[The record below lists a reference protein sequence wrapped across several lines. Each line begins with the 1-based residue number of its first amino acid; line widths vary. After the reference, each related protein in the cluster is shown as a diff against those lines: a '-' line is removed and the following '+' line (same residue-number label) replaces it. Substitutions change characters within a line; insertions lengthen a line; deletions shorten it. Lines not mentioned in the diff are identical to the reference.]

1 MSWMK
6 SLRDRAAQAGGSKV
20 PESLYHTD
28 WSRSLANAQLSS
40 AGTFNEGLLAGLALP
55 GEVTAMAFEPV
66 QGFLAVGTTL
76 GTIHLFG
83 SPAVQVSFTLR
94 PAHRVNHLAFKSDT
108 GLLICIDE
116 KDNISIY
123 HLSRPDPQIRA
134 AHGSSSNQYRASTA
148 STGHSIT
155 GPPHPDA
162 PQRVGVY
169 TVRNKVICIEVSSA
183 HSHMFLGLRDGTVDT
198 FDLERMSHSPYRVPN
213 LWWEEEEILRKS
225 GVPDAPNRRHV
236 PLIIDIK
243 THPKDINQ
251 LLLAYEGGTI
261 LLDVRERAVLKTFQ
275 LRLLPGAL
283 GAGGN
288 PELIWTERAS
298 PATCIA
304 WRPDGEVFAMGHED
318 GCISFWH
325 VRDDDKPIMVRTLD
339 CLDVEKPVTDPAMM
353 ETPRPPKEPVF
364 KLAWSGFPEKG
375 WIDKASESAASWQ
388 SQQRQRSSSSADNAN
403 ESVKGTVLTV
413 LGGVK
418 AGIDPPGLFCA
429 NLPPYTAALSLWGGG
444 TVEANHKLRVALHDS
459 LIPTSEVVYPT
470 SSVVEDFMLLP
481 RSNPHYSGH
490 YDPSAVVM
498 LLAADPAL
506 PTLPPPAAARGLA
519 CFAFPPRPR
528 AGMAALPTSPASQQ
542 GMRYAGTRVSAGSYP
557 LVPQKELHLPLPLT
571 LAGGGA
577 ILGAKLE
584 TLTPHAYRK
593 LVGPLDITGLNQK
606 QEQEASGSALRSS
619 YNDTKPPVE
628 LSGGKASASLSG
640 EGSDTIPEMLRSSTF
655 RVLFTW
661 HLDGTVRFYD
671 ASPHLLL
678 MGEVDDGDLRSQL
691 PSPRIWLQTGFPSPL
706 PHLTIDVRNLL
717 RDPLMMGH
725 PSFDRARGRARV
737 QDVQFA
743 AEVLETTISLSTGQ
757 LINMRYGFAQ
767 LSETDAIQEEVEE
780 TLREEAEQ
788 AHLAIPP
795 VSSPRGA
802 SRSSLSL
809 GSPRSENSIG
819 TSRQLDAEMSQ
830 AMQELGAGPSDNSAM
845 PSHMDATSAGGLPPP
860 RPRRDPKR
868 LSAHGMQDFGAHT
881 GLSGPQ
887 GQGNMPPAPAPG
899 PMHGAPEHDE
909 IVMLQHLADPR
920 YDGFK
925 PNIMIDLMRGEVSAF
940 ACSDIGFLAIAHGT
954 ALAVMDF
961 RSAELILKEGFGGQQ
976 DSATGDSHDTKALRK
991 VLEAES
997 KSPIIHLSF
1006 SVCRVAEDPSLAPRL
1021 IVVRANGLT
1030 TIWTLQKTLD
1040 MWLIER
1046 TSTQK
1051 LEEMS
1056 DVRSVYVLDTGGR
1069 IRSALPH
1076 ELQQA
1081 LREQEYGPIGS
1092 MSEVTVPEADVLLGF
1107 TDRQVTLRYGVTGSV
1122 VSRADIGERVLG
1134 CGVIERAH
1142 DKVASVVTPTS
1153 IRLFSLPNL
1162 EPIIRLQRHYR
1173 ELGESTGVRPSV
1185 SFDPHGDFVEVCSS
1199 LDVRLWTMF
1208 ASLRRPGQPNLTL
1221 FDPALTHAMPLH
1233 PGAVGSAAGV
1243 ATSIAGW
1250 FGTKTTG
1257 ALSIGAQMDAALA
1270 GPNRPDPPKLGEMLP
1285 SRDYRPPVVP
1295 QTEASSSRAK
1305 AEERRPTS
1313 SLSAAQRDASK
1324 AKAVAASTE
1333 SAWTTGYQN
1342 VDLLKARGAMVSGIE
1357 DGLTSLEQG
1366 ASNFLKSTREAAIK
1380 GAAKDKLNKMFF

>member
-1 MSWMK
+1 MSWIK

-20 PESLYHTD
+20 PETPYHTD

-40 AGTFNEGLLAGLALP
+40 AGTFNEGLLSGLALP

-83 SPAVQVSFTLR
+83 SPAVQISFSLR
-94 PAHRVNHLAFKSDT
+94 PAHKVSHLTFKSDT

-123 HLSRPDPQIRA
+123 DLSRPDPQIRA
-134 AHGSSSNQYRASTA
+134 AQGSSNNQYRASTA

-155 GPPHPDA
+155 GPPHPDT
-162 PQRVGVY
+162 PQRVGVH
-169 TVRNKVICIEVSSA
+169 TVRNKVVSIEVSSA

-251 LLLAYEGGTI
+251 LLLAYEGGAI

-283 GAGGN
+283 GSGGN
-288 PELIWTERAS
+288 PQLIWTERAS
-298 PATCIA
+298 PATCVA

-339 CLDVEKPVTDPAMM
+339 CLDVEKPVTDPALM

-388 SQQRQRSSSSADNAN
+388 SQQRQRSTSTT
-403 ESVKGTVLTV
+403 EYTQEPLKGTVLTI
-413 LGGVK
+413 LGG
-418 AGIDPPGLFCA
+418 ANLGLGTPGLFCVS
-429 NLPPYTAALSLWGGG
+429 LPPYAAALSLWGGG

-459 LIPTSEVVYPT
+459 LIPSSEVVYPT
-470 SSVVEDFMLLP
+470 SSAVEDFILLP

-490 YDPSAVVM
+490 YDPSAVVI

-519 CFAFPPRPR
+519 CFAFPPHPR
-528 AGMAALPTSPASQQ
+528 TGTSAA
-542 GMRYAGTRVSAGSYP
+542 RYAGAGPSSAPYP

-593 LVGPLDITGLNQK
+593 LVGPLDVTGLNQK

-619 YNDTKPPVE
+619 YNETKPPVE

-640 EGSDTIPEMLRSSTF
+640 EGTETIPEVLRSSSF
-655 RVLFTW
+655 RILFSW

-678 MGEVDDGDLRSQL
+678 MGEVDDGDLRSQS

-706 PHLTIDVRNLL
+706 PHLTIDVRNVL
-717 RDPLMMGH
+717 RDPSMMGH
-725 PSFDRARGRARV
+725 PSFDRTRGRARV
-737 QDVQFA
+737 HVVQFA
-743 AEVLETTISLSTGQ
+743 AEVLEATISLSTGQ
-757 LINMRYGFAQ
+757 LLNMRFGFAQ

-788 AHLAIPP
+788 SHFAIPP

-802 SRSSLSL
+802 GRSSLSL
-809 GSPRSENSIG
+809 ASPRSEHGMG
-819 TSRQLDAEMSQ
+819 TAKQLDAEMSQ
-830 AMQELGAGPSDNSAM
+830 AMHELGVGQNDQGELPTQMGTPHAAGV
-845 PSHMDATSAGGLPPP
+845 PPP

-868 LSAHGMQDFGAHT
+868 LSAHGMQDFDAHSGSFDHEAPGA
-881 GLSGPQ
+881 
-887 GQGNMPPAPAPG
+887 MPPASG
-899 PMHGAPEHDE
+899 PRHSAAMPPIAAMQEYDE

-920 YDGFK
+920 HDGFK
-925 PNIMIDLMRGEVSAF
+925 PNVMIDLMRGEVSAF
-940 ACSDIGFLAIAHGT
+940 ACSNIGFLAIAHGT

-976 DSATGDSHDTKALRK
+976 DSSMGDSSDARALRK

-997 KSPIIHLSF
+997 KSPIMHLSF
-1006 SVCRVAEDPSLAPRL
+1006 SICRVAEDPSLAPRL
-1021 IVVRANGLT
+1021 IVIRVNGLT
-1030 TIWTLQKTLD
+1030 TVWTLQKTLD

-1046 TSTQK
+1046 TSTHK
-1051 LEEMS
+1051 LEELS
-1056 DVRSVYVLDTGGR
+1056 DVRAVHILDLEGR
-1069 IRSALPH
+1069 ARSALPN

-1092 MSEVTVPEADVLLGF
+1092 ISEATVPEADVLLGF
-1107 TDRQVTLRYGVTGSV
+1107 TDRQVSLRYGVTGPV
-1122 VSRADIGERVLG
+1122 VSRADVGEGVLG
-1134 CGVIERAH
+1134 CGVIERAQ
-1142 DKVASVVTPTS
+1142 DKVASIATRTS
-1153 IRLFSLPNL
+1153 IRLFSLPKL
-1162 EPIIRLQRHYR
+1162 EPIVRLQRHYR
-1173 ELGESTGVRPSV
+1173 ELGESRGVRPSV
-1185 SFDPHGDFVEVCSS
+1185 CFDAHGDFIEVCSS

-1208 ASLRRPGQPNLTL
+1208 ASLRRAGQPNLTL
-1221 FDPALTHAMPLH
+1221 FNAALTHAMPLH

-1270 GPNRPDPPKLGEMLP
+1270 GPKRPDALKLGEVLRP
-1285 SRDYRPPVVP
+1285 RDYRPPVAP
-1295 QTEASSSRAK
+1295 QPEASSSRAK
-1305 AEERRPTS
+1305 PEEGRPTS
-1313 SLSAAQRDASK
+1313 GLAAAQRDASK

-1342 VDLLKARGAMVSGIE
+1342 IDLLKARGAMVSGIE
-1357 DGLTSLEQG
+1357 DGLTSLERG